1 LAPTAARQVPTP
13 VVACRTGLQKQNDVA
28 ARLCCVA
35 RHRTL
40 SASLAAPP
48 RRGQS
53 SALRAASSPE
63 GDPNAAGD
71 EEGASGDEAA
81 SDASS
86 ASKSDEEALTSG
98 AGALAGADDVA
109 PALEVDWREFRAKLI
124 SQEVGAPGAAADD
137 AAADAASAANLDLLK
152 AQNPRLA
159 AVGRVVHTT

>member
-1 LAPTAARQVPTP
+1 
-13 VVACRTGLQKQNDVA
+13 
-28 ARLCCVA
+28 
-35 RHRTL
+35 
-40 SASLAAPP
+40 
-48 RRGQS
+48 
-53 SALRAASSPE
+53 LRAASSPE